1 MKALLAL
8 FVLGLAAVAQAQA
21 TTLPPKSIRYGA
33 DRYCAE
39 VARVAVLFFNQR
51 IAGATETNMND
62 AAEMIGMGDPATG
75 LILKAV
81 IKRLYHGP
89 HPLRTRKAVIDYAYR
104 YCMDTPVPAAP
115 ASSQ

>member
-8 FVLGLAAVAQAQA
+8 FILGLAGVAQAQA
-21 TTLPPKSIRYGA
+21 TTLPPASIRYGA

-39 VARVAVLFFNQR
+39 VARAAVELFNQR
-51 IAGATETNMND
+51 IAGASETNMNGTV
-62 AAEMIGMGDPATG
+62 AMIGIGDPATG

-104 YCMDTPVPAAP
+104 YCMDTPVPAAST
-115 ASSQ
+115 SSQ

>member
-1 MKALLAL
+1 MKVLLAL
-8 FVLGLAAVAQAQA
+8 FVLGLAGAAQAS
-21 TTLPPKSIRYGA
+21 TLPPESIRYGA

-39 VARVAVLFFNQR
+39 VARAAVELFNQR
-51 IAGATETNMND
+51 IAGASETNMND

-81 IKRLYHGP
+81 IKRLYHSP

-115 ASSQ
+115 AASQ